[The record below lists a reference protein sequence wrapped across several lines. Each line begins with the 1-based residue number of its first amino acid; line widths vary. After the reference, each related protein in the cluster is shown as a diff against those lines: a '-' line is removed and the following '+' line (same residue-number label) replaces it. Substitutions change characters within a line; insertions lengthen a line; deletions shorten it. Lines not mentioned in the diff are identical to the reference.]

1 MSQIKSQK
9 KRNITNEKARQ
20 ANASQKSTLRTA
32 CKKVAKAV
40 EDKNLTEAK
49 ELLKAAVALIDH
61 SISTGLQHQNTANR
75 QKAYLMKLV
84 YSLEVSAKAAE

>member
-32 CKKVAKAV
+32 CKKAAKAV

-61 SISTGLQHQNTANR
+61 LESITVRESKLPLLLTGR
-75 QKAYLMKLV
+75 ICCG
-84 YSLEVSAKAAE
+84 

>member
-1 MSQIKSQK
+1 MEKPIMQIEWLWMKQYK
-9 KRNITNEKARQ
+9 
-20 ANASQKSTLRTA
+20 

-61 SISTGLQHQNTANR
+61 SVSTGLQHQNTANR
-75 QKAYLMKLV
+75 QKAHLMKLV